1 MFGFIS
7 KRLFGKVFILI
18 FLAIFMV
25 LFLFT
30 TEATRLQKESIIS
43 SLESESKTMADA
55 MTLLNKENLIIDNKI
70 GIFEFLNE
78 YVKLN
83 KQIESVIISRNENAY
98 NIIIKKE
105 SWDVIDSKNEI
116 YESAQNDF
124 VQFSIITS
132 PYLNKKVFKYT
143 YPIYFSNILWGWLH
157 IDVSLIEYD
166 KKIEQMYLQ
175 FIFLAIFMLIT
186 SIFLSYF
193 IAKMVAKPIV
203 SLNNVSN
210 EIARGNL
217 SIRANITTNDEI
229 GILAKSYNKMLENL
243 ENSQNELKNSRN
255 KLELRVQERTKEL
268 EDVNSKLEEK
278 SKLLKELNDGLEER
292 VKEEIRKQ
300 QKQEQLLIQ
309 QSKLAAMGEMIG
321 NIAHQWRQPLNALS
335 LVLQNI
341 NFAYEMDDLSEE
353 FMHKSMDK
361 ANLLTNTM
369 SKTIDD
375 FRNFFKPNKQ
385 EVEFFLSDAVKN
397 AISLIESTFQHHNI
411 TVESKINDDVNIKG
425 FPNEFSQVILNIL
438 NNAKD
443 AIIENNVNSGKVLIN
458 VEKVDNNAIISI
470 IDNAGGIPDNVL
482 EKVFNPY
489 FTTKEE
495 GKGTGI
501 GLYMSKTIIETNMNG
516 KLEVENIE
524 NGAKFTIIIPI
535 LENKND

>member
-229 GILAKSYNKMLENL
+229 GILAKTYNKMLENL

-309 QSKLAAMGEMIG
+309 QSKLAAMGEMIE

-385 EVEFFLSDAVKN
+385 EVEFFISDAIKN

-411 TVESKINDDVNIKG
+411 TIESKINDDANIKG
-425 FPNEFSQVILNIL
+425 FPNEFSQVVLNIL

-443 AIIENNVNSGKVLIN
+443 AIIENNIGSGKVLIN
-458 VEKVDNNAIISI
+458 VEKIDNKATISV
-470 IDNAGGIPDNVL
+470 IDNAGGIPNDIL

-501 GLYMSKTIIETNMNG
+501 GLYMSKNIIETNMNG
-516 KLEVENIE
+516 KLLVENIE
-524 NGAKFTIIIPI
+524 NGAKFVIIVPI

>member
-1 MFGFIS
+1 MLNFIS
-7 KRLFGKVFILI
+7 QRLFGKVFILI

-25 LFLFT
+25 LFLFS

-55 MTLLNKENLIIDNKI
+55 MTLLNKENMIIDNQI

-78 YVKLN
+78 YVKSN

-105 SWDVIDSKNEI
+105 SWDVIDNKHEV

-124 VQFSIITS
+124 VQSSIINS

-143 YPIYFSNILWGWLH
+143 YPIYYSNILWGWIH
-157 IDVSLIEYD
+157 IDISLLEHD

-203 SLNNVSN
+203 SLNNVSS

-229 GILAKSYNKMLENL
+229 GILAKTYNKMLENL

-278 SKLLKELNDGLEER
+278 STLLKELNEGLEER
-292 VKEEIRKQ
+292 VKEEIKKQ

-341 NFAYEMDDLSEE
+341 NFAYEMDDLNEE
-353 FMHKSMDK
+353 FMNKSIEK

-425 FPNEFSQVILNIL
+425 FPNEFSQVIVNIL

-443 AIIENNVNSGKVLIN
+443 AIIENKISSGNVLIN
-458 VEKVDNNAIISI
+458 VEKIENNAVISI
-470 IDNAGGIPDNVL
+470 MDNAGGIPDNIL
-482 EKVFNPY
+482 EKIFNPY

>member
-229 GILAKSYNKMLENL
+229 GILAKHI
-243 ENSQNELKNSRN
+243 
-255 KLELRVQERTKEL
+255 
-268 EDVNSKLEEK
+268 
-278 SKLLKELNDGLEER
+278 
-292 VKEEIRKQ
+292 IRC
-300 QKQEQLLIQ
+300 
-309 QSKLAAMGEMIG
+309 
-321 NIAHQWRQPLNALS
+321 
-335 LVLQNI
+335 
-341 NFAYEMDDLSEE
+341 
-353 FMHKSMDK
+353 
-361 ANLLTNTM
+361 
-369 SKTIDD
+369 
-375 FRNFFKPNKQ
+375 
-385 EVEFFLSDAVKN
+385 
-397 AISLIESTFQHHNI
+397 
-411 TVESKINDDVNIKG
+411 
-425 FPNEFSQVILNIL
+425 
-438 NNAKD
+438 
-443 AIIENNVNSGKVLIN
+443 
-458 VEKVDNNAIISI
+458 
-470 IDNAGGIPDNVL
+470 
-482 EKVFNPY
+482 
-489 FTTKEE
+489 
-495 GKGTGI
+495 
-501 GLYMSKTIIETNMNG
+501 
-516 KLEVENIE
+516 
-524 NGAKFTIIIPI
+524 
-535 LENKND
+535 

>member
-229 GILAKSYNKMLENL
+229 GILAKTYNKMLENL

-292 VKEEIRKQ
+292 VKEEIKKQ

-385 EVEFFLSDAVKN
+385 EVEFFISDAIKN

-411 TVESKINDDVNIKG
+411 TIESKINDDANIKG
-425 FPNEFSQVILNIL
+425 FPNEFSQVVLNIL

-443 AIIENNVNSGKVLIN
+443 AIIENNIGSGKVLIN
-458 VEKVDNNAIISI
+458 VEKIDNKATISV
-470 IDNAGGIPDNVL
+470 IDNAGGIPNDIL

-501 GLYMSKTIIETNMNG
+501 GLYMSKNIIETNMNG
-516 KLEVENIE
+516 KLLVENIE
-524 NGAKFTIIIPI
+524 NGAKFVIIVPI